1 MTPIKNSKWAQK
13 TFNSNGIDNE
23 SGFQRFLKTKLLL
36 VKKAAEN
43 GNFKFPDLKDSGIR
57 YNGTNCTTPA
67 RRSLRVEEGT
77 GVNHITLEPFGADSF
92 VAETKWL
99 ENIPGLKVDG
109 FDFTAKY
116 EEAVN
121 QYLHETYLI
130 PAKGGGRHGGKSY
143 YS

>member
-1 MTPIKNSKWAQK
+1 MAMLLEALRIFDKRVELTC
-13 TFNSNGIDNE
+13 G
-23 SGFQRFLKTKLLL
+23 RFLNRILY
-36 VKKAAEN
+36 
-43 GNFKFPDLKDSGIR
+43 R
-57 YNGTNCTTPA
+57 PA
-67 RRSLRVEEGT
+67 M
-77 GVNHITLEPFGADSF
+77 
-92 VAETKWL
+92 KWL